1 MKQREETTEGSA
13 GKKGRWQGFWAVLL
27 GGAIGTAIVVLGLHA
42 VFARLH
48 ANGVPNNN
56 LLMTEALG
64 GLVGGGLFAGV
75 FMIVLPIVLFQTAG
89 MMIARAVREKVLRKA
104 ADGEGEK

>member
-1 MKQREETTEGSA
+1 MKQREETIEGSA

-64 GLVGGGLFAGV
+64 GLVGGGFFAGV

-89 MMIARAVREKVLRKA
+89 MMIARAVRKKVLRKE
-104 ADGEGEK
+104 GEGEEE

>member
-1 MKQREETTEGSA
+1 MKQREEAIEGSA
-13 GKKGRWQGFWAVLL
+13 GKKRRWQGFWAVLL
-27 GGAIGTAIVVLGLHA
+27 GGGIGTAIVVLGLHV

-64 GLVGGGLFAGV
+64 GLVGGFFAGV
-75 FMIVLPIVLFQTAG
+75 FMIVLPVVLFQNAG
-89 MMIARAVREKVLRKA
+89 MLIAGAVRKKVLRKA

>member
-1 MKQREETTEGSA
+1 MKQREETIEGSA
-13 GKKGRWQGFWAVLL
+13 GKKRRWQGFWAVLL
-27 GGAIGTAIVVLGLHA
+27 GGGIGTAIVVLGLHA

-64 GLVGGGLFAGV
+64 GLVGGGFFAGV
-75 FMIVLPIVLFQTAG
+75 FMIVLPTVLFQTAG
-89 MMIARAVREKVLRKA
+89 MMIARAVRKKVLRKKE
-104 ADGEGEK
+104 EGE

>member
-1 MKQREETTEGSA
+1 MKQREEATEGSA
-13 GKKGRWQGFWAVLL
+13 RKKGRWQGFWAVLL
-27 GGAIGTAIVVLGLHA
+27 GGAIGTVIVVLGLHA

-48 ANGVPNNN
+48 SNGVPNNN

-64 GLVGGGLFAGV
+64 GLVGGGFFAGV

-89 MMIARAVREKVLRKA
+89 MMIARAVRKKVLRKRE
-104 ADGEGEK
+104 EGK